1 MRDYNFGNFI
11 CKLRLEMG
19 LSQFQLGKLIGV
31 SDKAVS
37 KWENGS
43 AKPRLDT
50 CHQLASV
57 FHISIDELLACK
69 NLKWKNSNYIIA
81 KRLYFYITVSCCIR
95 PESL

>member
-69 NLKWKNSNYIIA
+69 NMRRTSSPRDFRTL
-81 KRLYFYITVSCCIR
+81 
-95 PESL
+95 

>member
-69 NLKWKNSNYIIA
+69 NTRRVKIRKEHSQWKIHYG
-81 KRLYFYITVSCCIR
+81 KKHTVT
-95 PESL
+95 